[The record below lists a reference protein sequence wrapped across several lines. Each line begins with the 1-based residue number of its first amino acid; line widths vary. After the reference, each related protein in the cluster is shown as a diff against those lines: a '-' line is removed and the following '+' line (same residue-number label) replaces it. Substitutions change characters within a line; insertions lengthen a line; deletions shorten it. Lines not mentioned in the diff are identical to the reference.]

1 LKMSNKRIITAAIT
15 GAINVPSMSE
25 YLPIT
30 PEQIADEA
38 VRAYE
43 SGAAVAHIHV
53 RDPLNGKPLTDLNMF
68 REVASNIKN
77 RCNMVLCITTGGAP
91 TMPVEERLSPVRE
104 LKPEL
109 ASCNGGTIN
118 FALHPLLDKIK
129 EFKYDWEK
137 PHLEWT
143 EEQIFPNNFKSLR
156 IYLKTFYENGTKPE
170 FEIYDVG
177 QINNLSHLLDR
188 GVFKRPVYLQFIL
201 GILGGIPA
209 SIENLV
215 FLVETARKTIGDFQ
229 WSVGVAGKDQFRIGA
244 VALAMGGHVRVGLED
259 NLWLG
264 SGVKAKSNAEQ
275 VSKIIRIAREL
286 GIEPATPDEAR
297 QFLGL
302 KGLEKVNF

>member
-1 LKMSNKRIITAAIT
+1 MSNKRIITAAIT
-15 GAINVPSMSE
+15 GAIHVPSMSE

-38 VRAYE
+38 VKAWE
-43 SGAAVAHIHV
+43 AGAAVAHIHV
-53 RDPLNGKPLTDLNMF
+53 RNPENGKPLTDLNMF
-68 REVASNIKN
+68 REVASSIKK
-77 RCNMVLCITTGGAP
+77 RCNMILCITTGGAP

-118 FALHPLLDKIK
+118 FALHPLLEKIK

-156 IYLKTFYENGTKPE
+156 IYLETFYKNQTKPE

-177 QINNLSHLLDR
+177 QINNLNFLLER
-188 GVFKRPVYLQFIL
+188 GIFQRPVYLQFVM
-201 GILGGIPA
+201 GILGGIP
-209 SIENLV
+209 SSVENLV

-229 WSVGVAGKDQFRIGA
+229 WSVGVAGKDQFRIGT
-244 VALAMGGHVRVGLED
+244 VALAMGGNVRVGLED
-259 NLWLG
+259 NLWLEKG
-264 SGVKAKSNAEQ
+264 IKARSNAEQ
-275 VSKIIRIAREL
+275 VSKIVRIAREL

-297 QFLGL
+297 RMLGL
-302 KGLEKVNF
+302 KGQNRVNY

>member
-1 LKMSNKRIITAAIT
+1 MMRDKRIITAAIT
-15 GAINVPSMSE
+15 GAIHVPSMSE

-43 SGAAVAHIHV
+43 AGAAVAHIHV
-53 RDPLNGKPLTDLNMF
+53 RNPENGRPLTDLNMF
-68 REVASNIKN
+68 REVASAIKE
-77 RCNMVLCITTGGAP
+77 RCPMVLCITTGGAP
-91 TMPVEERLSPVRE
+91 TMPVEERLSPVNE

-118 FALHPLLDKIK
+118 FALHPLAEKIK
-129 EFKYDWEK
+129 EFKFEWEK

-156 IYLKTFYENGTKPE
+156 IYLQTFYNNQTKPE

-177 QINNLSHLLDR
+177 QINNLVHLLTR
-188 GVFKRPVYLQFIL
+188 GIFHRPVYLQFIM

-215 FLVETARKTIGDFQ
+215 FLAETAKRTIGDFQ
-229 WSVGVAGKDQFRIGA
+229 WSVGVAGKEQFKIGA
-244 VALAMGGHVRVGLED
+244 AALAMGGHVRVGLED
-259 NLWLG
+259 NLWLDRG
-264 SGVKAKSNAEQ
+264 IKAKSNAEQ

-286 GIEPATPDEAR
+286 GLEPATPEEAR
-297 QFLGL
+297 RILGL
-302 KGLEKVNF
+302 KGLPNVNY